1 MKRIIII
8 TLIGLGALAEGAQ
21 AETILPNVTLT
32 LNPADGFLSGAP
44 GSAVGWGYD
53 LSTDSDYVTIEY
65 LSFDDFTSVGMLNVA
80 IAPPSTGATAG
91 DDIVVPWIE
100 GTSGV
105 EYDIDPDAVVG
116 SSTSGGVYVVY
127 DAFTDSTQSD
137 QIVFAQQLYA
147 TSAGDPVTAEILVTP
162 GPASVTPEPGT
173 VLLLASGGAL
183 LILRKRRKR

>member
-8 TLIGLGALAEGAQ
+8 TLIGLGALAGGAQ
-21 AETILPNVTLT
+21 AEPIFPNVTLT
-32 LNPADGFLSGAP
+32 LNPVDGSLSGAP

-65 LSFDDFTSVGMLNVA
+65 LGFDDFTPVGTQNLF
-80 IAPPSTGATAG
+80 APPPTGATAG

-100 GTSGV
+100 GTSGF

-137 QIVFAQQLYA
+137 QIVFGQTLYA
-147 TSAGDPVTAEILVTP
+147 TSAGDPVTAEILVTS
-162 GPASVTPEPGT
+162 GSASVTPEPGT
-173 VLLLASGGAL
+173 LLLLAGGGAL